1 MGVFVI
7 VLSLLT
13 APIVLAWLVLTI
25 ELLLARPPRP
35 IAPATGKRP
44 RFAIVIPA
52 HNEEASI
59 GRTLD
64 SVTSQLEP
72 GDRCVV
78 VADNCDD
85 RTAAVASRPGVE
97 VVVRHDARLR
107 GKGYALQAGVEHL
120 RSAPPAVMIVVDAD
134 CQVVPGS
141 LDLLARDAAAR
152 NKPVQGGNLLNPPAN
167 AGPRDQLSAFAFR
180 LKNHVR
186 PLGLARCGGP
196 CLLFGTGMALPW
208 SIVGRTSL
216 ATGNSVE
223 DMNLAIDLA
232 LVGETTTY
240 NPIPTVLGDLPSAAG
255 EAMSQ
260 RKRWE
265 HGHVRTAF
273 RRAPKLLAAAV
284 RQCRWDLFLLAVD
297 LTIPPLALLVAVTM
311 GLLAVNAIVGAA
323 TGIWWGAIGLA
334 SVLTLGGLAMV
345 KVWRQFGRDLV
356 PGSVFA
362 QVPFYVLRKIPIYAA
377 LLRGPQRG
385 WQPTATPPTGA

>member
-1 MGVFVI
+1 MAVFI
-7 VLSLLT
+7 TLLT
-13 APIVLAWLVLTI
+13 APIILAWLVLAI
-25 ELLLARPPRP
+25 ELLLARTPRP
-35 IAPATGKRP
+35 SAPATGERP
-44 RFAIVIPA
+44 RFAVVIPA
-52 HNEEASI
+52 HNEEAWI

-64 SVTSQLEP
+64 SLTSQLEP

-85 RTAAVASRPGVE
+85 RTAAVANRPGVE
-97 VVVRHDARLR
+97 VVVRQDAKRR
-107 GKGYALQAGVEHL
+107 GKGYALQAGVDLL

-134 CQVVPGS
+134 CQVMPGS
-141 LDLLARDAAAR
+141 LDVLARDAAAR
-152 NKPVQGGNLLNPPAN
+152 NKPVQGGNSLNPPAN

-208 SIVGRTSL
+208 SIVARTSL

-232 LVGETTTY
+232 LAGETTSY
-240 NPIPTVLGDLPSAAG
+240 NAIPTVLGQLPSTGG
-255 EAMSQ
+255 EAMAQ

-265 HGHVRTAF
+265 HGHIRTAF
-273 RRAPKLLAAAV
+273 LRAPKLLAVAT

-297 LTIPPLALLVAVTM
+297 LMIPPLALLVAVTT
-311 GLLAVNAIVGAA
+311 GLLAVNVAVGAA
-323 TGIWWGAIGLA
+323 TGIWWGAIALA
-334 SVLTLGGLAMV
+334 SALTLAGFAMG
-345 KVWRQFGRDLV
+345 KAWRQFGRDLV

-362 QVPFYVLRKIPIYAA
+362 QAPLYVLRKIPMYAA
-377 LLRGPQRG
+377 LLVRPQRS
-385 WQPTATPPTGA
+385 WQRTATPPAGA